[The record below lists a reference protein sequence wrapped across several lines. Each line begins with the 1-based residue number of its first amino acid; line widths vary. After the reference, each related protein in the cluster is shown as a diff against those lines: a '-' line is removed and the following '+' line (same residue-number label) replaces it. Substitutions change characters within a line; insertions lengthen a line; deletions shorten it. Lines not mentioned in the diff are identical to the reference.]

1 MTKRANQQW
10 LDDLRSTGMLQEESL
25 EDLRKIILTALP
37 YALEKWFSPNDPK
50 FNSFIEEV
58 AQETTLRV
66 MEHLD
71 SFEGRSQFT
80 TWVHTIAVRIAL
92 TELRHMKWREVSL
105 DDLLENDEGGQA
117 PHEMP
122 DKSPGIENQVEN
134 NAMLSMIQKI
144 LVEELT
150 EKQRKAMV
158 AIAIK
163 GMPLEEV
170 AFKMGMERNTLYKL
184 LHDARLKLKKNLEK
198 EGLSLADLLAT
209 LEEG

>member
-1 MTKRANQQW
+1 MVKRTNEQW
-10 LDDLRSTGMLQEESL
+10 VADLQASGEQQEEAL
-25 EDLRKIILTALP
+25 EDLRKVILAALP

-50 FNSFIEEV
+50 FNSFIEET

-66 MEHLD
+66 MEHLG

-105 DDLLENDEGGQA
+105 DDLLDTDDDGQT

-122 DKSPGIENQVEN
+122 DKGPGIENVVEN
-134 NAMLSMIQKI
+134 NAMISMIQKM

-163 GMPLEEV
+163 GMPLEET
-170 AFKMGMERNTLYKL
+170 AFQMGMERNTLYKL
-184 LHDARLKLKKNLEK
+184 LHDARLKLKKHLEK
-198 EGLSLADLLAT
+198 EGLSLSDLLAT
-209 LEEG
+209 LEDR